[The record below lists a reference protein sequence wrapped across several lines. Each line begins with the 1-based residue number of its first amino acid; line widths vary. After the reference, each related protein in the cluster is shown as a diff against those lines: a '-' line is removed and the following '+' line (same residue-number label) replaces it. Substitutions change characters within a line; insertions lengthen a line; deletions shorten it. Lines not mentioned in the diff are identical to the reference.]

1 MSDELKRDALEYHRF
16 EPPGKLEVN
25 ATKPL
30 ANQRDLALAYS
41 PGVAA
46 ACEAIQEDPGEVN
59 SVTARANLVG
69 VITNGTAVLG
79 LGDIGPLASKPV
91 MEGKAVLFKKFAGID
106 VFDIEINERDPDRL
120 VDIIASLEPTFAG
133 FNLEDIKSPECFQIE
148 GKLKRRVKVPVFHDD
163 QHGTAIIVGAAILNA
178 LHLVDKPI
186 DEVRLVTSGAGAAAI
201 ACLKLLVVMGL
212 PLEHITVTDIDGV
225 VYRGRKLGM
234 DPHKRRFAR
243 DTDAR
248 SLAEVIAGADIFLG
262 LSVGNVLKPEMLES
276 MASRPII
283 LALANPDPEIDPR
296 LARQVR
302 PDALIATGRSD
313 YPNQVNNVL
322 CFPYIFR
329 GTLDVGATEINDPM
343 KIACVHALAE
353 LVREDAPELA
363 AAYAGETP
371 GFGPEHLIPSP
382 FDPRLLVHLAP
393 AVARAAMESG
403 VATRPIKDFGAYR
416 EKLDRYVFQ
425 SVLLMKPLFDR
436 AKKEPRRLLYTEGEE
451 ETVLRA
457 VQSVLDEGIARP
469 VLIGEEER
477 ILECIETLGLRI
489 RPGQDFGVL
498 APQAGLHRTAM
509 AARLVN
515 QGRADGLLCGISG
528 RFVEHR
534 DHILEEIGL
543 CEGTTTAAAMQV
555 LVLKRG
561 TFFICDTSVILK
573 PDPRQLTDITLLAAA
588 AVRRFGMTPRVA
600 LLSHSSFGSSKAPT
614 AQKMRDALA
623 LIRERAPDLLVEG
636 EMQADAALIE
646 NIRRRAQGDTRIE
659 GHANL
664 LIMPSVDAANIAM
677 NLLTVLG
684 DGSSV
689 GPVLLGLRKAAHILT
704 PAATVRRIVNMSALA
719 VVDAQ
724 MAELAERPS
733 G

>member
-25 ATKPL
+25 PTKPL

-46 ACEAIQEDPGEVN
+46 ACEAIQADPGEVN
-59 SVTARANLVG
+59 TVTARANLVG

-106 VFDIEINERDPDRL
+106 VFDIEIRERDPDKL

-163 QHGTAIIVGAAILNA
+163 QHGTSIIVGAAILNA
-178 LHLVDKPI
+178 LKLVDKPI

-212 PLEHITVTDIDGV
+212 PLANITVTDIDGV
-225 VYRGRKLGM
+225 VYRGRKVGM
-234 DPHKRRFAR
+234 DPHKRRFAQ

-248 SLAEVIAGADIFLG
+248 TLSEVITGADIFLG
-262 LSVGNVLKPEMLES
+262 LSAGNVLQPEMLEA
-276 MASRPII
+276 MAAQPII
-283 LALANPDPEIDPR
+283 LALANPTPEIDPR

-313 YPNQVNNVL
+313 FPNQVNNVL

-329 GTLDVGATEINDPM
+329 GTLDVGATEINDQM

-353 LVREDAPELA
+353 LVREDGPESVA
-363 AAYAGETP
+363 DYGGETP
-371 GFGPEHLIPSP
+371 DFGPEHLIPTP
-382 FDPRLLVHLAP
+382 FDPRLLTQLAP

-403 VATRPIKDFGAYR
+403 VASRPIDDFDAYR

-425 SVLLMKPLFDR
+425 SVLIMKPLFDR
-436 AKKEPRRLLYTEGEE
+436 AKKDTRRLLYAEGEE
-451 ETVLRA
+451 KTVLRA
-457 VQSVLDEGIARP
+457 VQSVIDEGIARP
-469 VLIGEEER
+469 ILIGEEER
-477 ILECIETLGLRI
+477 ICAQIDALGLRI

-498 APQAGLHRTAM
+498 APEKGLHRTAM

-515 QGRADGLLCGISG
+515 QGRADGLLCGMSG

-543 CEGTTTAAAMQV
+543 SEGTATAAAMQV

-573 PDPRQLTDITLLAAA
+573 PNPDQVADITLLAAA
-588 AVRRFGMTPRVA
+588 AVRRFGMTPRAA

-614 AQKMRDALA
+614 ARKMRDALA

-646 NIRRRAQGDTRIE
+646 SIRRRAQGDTRIE

-684 DGSSV
+684 SGSSV

-724 MAELAERPS
+724 RADRADGPS

>member
-16 EPPGKLEVN
+16 HPPGKLEVN

-46 ACEAIQEDPGEVN
+46 ACEAIQADPGEVN
-59 SVTARANLVG
+59 TVTARANLVG

-178 LHLVDKPI
+178 LYLVGKRL

-201 ACLKLLVVMGL
+201 ACLKLLVVMGM
-212 PLEHITVTDIDGV
+212 PAANITVTDIDGV
-225 VYRGRKLGM
+225 VYRGRKASM
-234 DPHKRRFAR
+234 DPHKRRFAQ
-243 DTDAR
+243 DT
-248 SLAEVIAGADIFLG
+248 EVRTLGEAIAGADVFLG
-262 LSVGNVLKPEMLES
+262 LSAGNVLKPEMLET
-276 MASRPII
+276 MAARPII
-283 LALANPDPEIDPR
+283 LALANPTPEIDPR

-329 GTLDVGATEINDPM
+329 GTLDVGATEINDQM

-353 LVREDAPELA
+353 LVRSDSPDAA
-363 AAYAGETP
+363 AAYSGDMP
-371 GFGPEHLIPSP
+371 SFGPEHLIPTP
-382 FDPRLLVHLAP
+382 FDPRLLMQLAP

-403 VATRPIKDFGAYR
+403 VATRPITDFTAYR
-416 EKLDRYVFQ
+416 DKLERHVFH
-425 SVLLMKPLFDR
+425 SVLIMKPLFDR
-436 AKKEPRRLLYTEGEE
+436 AKKAPRRLLYTDGEE
-451 ETVLRA
+451 ATVLRA

-469 VLIGEEER
+469 VLLGDLQVIAAQIR
-477 ILECIETLGLRI
+477 ALGLRI
-489 RPGQDFGVL
+489 RPQIDFEVMPVDKD
-498 APQAGLHRTAM
+498 AHRTQM

-515 QGRADGLLCGISG
+515 EGRADGLLCGMSG

-534 DHILEEIGL
+534 DHILGEIGL
-543 CEGTTTAAAMQV
+543 LEDTHTAAAMQV

-561 TFFICDTSVILK
+561 IFFICDTSVNLK
-573 PDPRQLTDITLLAAA
+573 PNPEQLADITLLAAEA
-588 AVRRFGMTPRVA
+588 IRRFTITPRAA
-600 LLSHSSFGSSKAPT
+600 LLSHSSFGSSKAQT
-614 AQKMRDALA
+614 AQKMRDALV
-623 LIRERAPDLLVEG
+623 LIQERDPDLLIEG

-646 NIRRRAQGDTRIE
+646 SIRRRVRGDTKIE
-659 GHANL
+659 GYANL

-677 NLLTVLG
+677 NLLKVLG

-689 GPVLLGLRKAAHILT
+689 GPILLGVRKAAHILA
-704 PAATVRRIVNMSALA
+704 PSASVRGIVNMSALA

-724 MAELAERPS
+724 REAAGDS
-733 G
+733 